1 MPLVTLDT
9 ITTEQLNAILE
20 VRGGRNL
27 DYDTWRELHL
37 LGLVSVNMSA
47 DDNAPVMDVLT
58 DEALEILG
66 ELR

>member
-20 VRGGRNL
+20 VRSGRNL
-27 DYDTWRELHL
+27 PYDTWRELHL

-58 DEALEILG
+58 DEALVILG
-66 ELR
+66 ELT